1 MSNEWRDRIIR
12 VGAITVM
19 AVAAPGCVTGLIGL
33 ATGIPRSPPCRSGI
47 ARRGLL
53 NRRCLPRGHQRPQ
66 PKTTAVSPGASQHPS
81 EPPAPC

>member
-33 ATGIPRSPPCRSGI
+33 ATGIPRSPPCRSGV
-47 ARRGLL
+47 ARRGRL
-53 NRRCLPRGHQRPQ
+53 NRRYLPRSRKRPQ
-66 PKTTAVSPGASQHPS
+66 QKHPKTPVKP
-81 EPPAPC
+81 